1 MGNKKR
7 RDRVLRRKEALE
19 AFSAHHGVVL
29 NVLAEVIYDLSLE
42 VSELKTVEQD
52 QMYCAELL
60 YRLEN
65 GARYGDED
73 LAPLNDYVIP
83 FIAMAAT
90 NVWTMAARRDSSLR
104 RARLPRVSASLHKD
118 GGRIASG
125 MSARMKKQAH
135 VLRFRL

>member
-29 NVLAEVIYDLSLE
+29 NALAEVIYDLSLE

-65 GARYGDED
+65 GAR
-73 LAPLNDYVIP
+73 
-83 FIAMAAT
+83 
-90 NVWTMAARRDSSLR
+90 
-104 RARLPRVSASLHKD
+104 LPRVSASLHKD